1 MVFSTDYWAPAL
13 DNKSRRRIT
22 TETKTM
28 VLAVI
33 HPLFLLRTHSSPIQT
48 LSTSNTTPTL
58 VNTPPTSHTPE
69 TNSSYI
75 DSKYV
80 DKNHDNH
87 HHHHNGY
94 SEHKM
99 MHLVQSVQK
108 LFIHNNHSHDSQNSD
123 DDRNHEKVKKDDDDE
138 SVSNRA
144 TAVVRLA
151 HKFDNSTC
159 ERIYAVKKR
168 KNQTEKDYVKKVANE
183 FCISS
188 TLDHVNIVRTID
200 LLQNEHHNWCEVM
213 EYCA

>member
-13 DNKSRRRIT
+13 DNKSRRLST
-22 TETKTM
+22 PSDDDLSFVNPSKHNNHTVFTGNYYSSS
-28 VLAVI
+28 
-33 HPLFLLRTHSSPIQT
+33 THSSPIQT

-123 DDRNHEKVKKDDDDE
+123 DDRNNEK
-138 SVSNRA
+138 
-144 TAVVRLA
+144 
-151 HKFDNSTC
+151 
-159 ERIYAVKKR
+159 
-168 KNQTEKDYVKKVANE
+168 
-183 FCISS
+183 
-188 TLDHVNIVRTID
+188 
-200 LLQNEHHNWCEVM
+200 
-213 EYCA
+213 